1 MNTSNPLDPRPSDW
15 EAALKVIEAAE
26 LRHDRAVLRRR
37 WAGWG
42 ALVLVLFWGGFAWLS
57 RVDSGASVVPAHSTQ
72 LGGNSGIETEGAPE
86 QSTAFSVSVE
96 PTTEQQAQV
105 DGSDIEGAPA
115 VAPRSSGFVMQAT
128 DELLPASLD
137 EPPFVALL
145 EQEEVE
151 QLDARPLRLLGQRG
165 GADLVPSLREVSE
178 RPVERRW
185 NPFLG
190 REVDAWLA
198 GVSVAWSS
206 DWRVPVLRVGAVRD
220 QRDRHWFARPEQG
233 VFGQYTARSISSNE
247 AFWALIGADWT
258 RHITGRWSSVASVE
272 CQLLL
277 ARHMTPAAQLLGEP
291 LVPTSAP
298 VWGTLEEERRM
309 RVCLALGAD
318 WAATEHHALRLA
330 VSGYFGAD
338 RPFDYLVQTSG
349 APRTFGELRAT
360 WIWK

>member
-15 EAALKVIEAAE
+15 EAALKVIEVAE

-42 ALVLVLFWGGFAWLS
+42 ALVLVIFWGGFALLS
-57 RVDSGASVVPAHSTQ
+57 RLDSGASVVPPHSQ
-72 LGGNSGIETEGAPE
+72 QSGANSGIETEGAPD
-86 QSTAFSVSVE
+86 QPTSFSGSVE
-96 PTTEQQAQV
+96 PTAEQQARV
-105 DGSDIEGAPA
+105 EGADNVGPPA
-115 VAPRSSGFVMQAT
+115 VAPRSSGLVMQAT
-128 DELLPASLD
+128 DDLLPASPD
-137 EPPFVALL
+137 EAPFVAFPELG
-145 EQEEVE
+145 EVE
-151 QLDARPLRLLGQRG
+151 RLGARPMRLFGQRG
-165 GADLVPSLREVSE
+165 SAELVPALLEARE
-178 RPVERRW
+178 RPVERKW

-220 QRDRHWFARPEQG
+220 QRDRRWFARPEQG
-233 VFGQYTARSISSNE
+233 VFGQYTVRSISSNE
-247 AFWALIGADWT
+247 AYWALIGADWT

-272 CQLLL
+272 CQLLI

-291 LVPTSAP
+291 LVPASAP

-309 RVCLALGAD
+309 RVRLALGAD

-338 RPFDYLVQTSG
+338 RPFDYLDQTSG